1 MKLTLLQVQKQLP
14 QGISVVRKDGEY
26 IVRFKGMELIKRF
39 GIGTNPEDYTY
50 YTDDLSDA
58 LGTAH
63 AMANHTGNR
72 NSTKLM
78 QRVEDSNAG
87 KLGYNETNQLIADLD
102 TAIQAKRGRGRPRK
116 VVELVEEP
124 VIKRGRG
131 RPRKVV
137 DAKEEYEALRDVW
150 GDNDPKTRKALEQYR
165 NTIPVKRGPGR
176 PRKVVPEASKKEPM
190 EITSPMLLNLLKA
203 KTVGILDITGNK
215 VMVMEPQSGSVFV
228 SKVSAGDWK
237 RLQVL
242 L

>member
-1 MKLTLLQVQKQLP
+1 VKLTLLQVQKQLP
-14 QGISVVRKDGEY
+14 QGVSVTRKDGEY

-39 GIGTNPEDYTY
+39 GIGCNPESYTY

-63 AMANHTGNR
+63 AMANHTGSR
-72 NSTKLM
+72 ASSKLA
-78 QRVEDSNAG
+78 QRVDDSNAG
-87 KLGYNETNQLIADLD
+87 KLGYNETNQLLADLD

-124 VIKRGRG
+124 VIKRGPG

-137 DAKEEYEALRDVW
+137 ELAEE
-150 GDNDPKTRKALEQYR
+150 
-165 NTIPVKRGPGR
+165 PVIKRGPGR
-176 PRKVVPEASKKEPM
+176 PRKVIPEASEKEPM
-190 EITSPMLLNLLKA
+190 EITGPMLLNLLKA

-228 SKVSAGDWK
+228 SKVGAGDWK
-237 RLQVL
+237 RLQAL
-242 L
+242 I